1 MNKDKGLVVVLS
13 HADTIDKIEILN
25 ECISSIRKQGYDI
38 LVSTHI
44 EVSKEINDVVDYVV
58 YDKENP
64 LIMYDEYLNNPSVV
78 YVWMSLPGYEQNY
91 PIKFNHAYAVMRL
104 IQNASAI
111 ADVNGYENVY
121 FVNYDYVLNDE
132 NILIRHSD
140 LLKDND
146 IVSYNWLDYGSNH
159 TNNISSGFFSVKNTP
174 FYNLIK
180 NIKSKED
187 YCKYGSPV
195 FEEFLYE
202 YVNNYSTLKTVNI
215 SISELLD
222 NLTPEEVS
230 SGKIATTNKVAVK
243 SILDDFII
251 KGKYHLFL
259 TKDGSDNYYIFIRY
273 SHTSNITFN
282 VLGREYKWVTN
293 PGVNL
298 IPVNEKQLEYGID
311 INIDT
316 NNEDDINVDRRL
328 NIKTT
333 PSNCTITER
342 SYIQNLF
349 EDIVEKKYTI
359 EKYCD
364 DNAPKRYD
372 LINYIAEQYDSND
385 YLEIGVN
392 DGSCIR
398 KIRIPN
404 KDGVDPSPNS
414 ELGFGEPVPEINYQV
429 TSDYFFDNY
438 AYKKYDVIF
447 IDGLHHAEQV
457 DVDIQNSL
465 KYLNDGGFILLHD
478 CNPPEYEIQLVP
490 RQSGIW
496 NGDVWKSIVKLRCTD
511 STLKINV
518 IDTDWGI
525 GLITKGEQEIYTK
538 ASLEECLEWN
548 YFDLNRDEILNIIS
562 VDEFYKMYKNELN
575 KVLI

>member
-111 ADVNGYENVY
+111 ADVNGYENVH

-438 AYKKYDVIF
+438 AYKKYDIIF
-447 IDGLHHAEQV
+447 IDGLHHSEQV

-490 RQSGIW
+490 RQTGIW

-511 STLKINV
+511 PNLEINV
-518 IDTDWGI
+518 IDTDWGV
-525 GLITKGEQEIYTK
+525 GLIKKGNSEIYTK

-548 YFDLNRDEILNIIS
+548 YFDKNRDEVLNIIS
-562 VDEFYKMYKNELN
+562 VDEFYKMYENKLN
-575 KVLI
+575 KILI

>member
-1 MNKDKGLVVVLS
+1 MNKERGLVVVLS

-282 VLGREYKWVTN
+282 VLGKEYKWVTN

-349 EDIVEKKYTI
+349 DDIVEKKYTI
-359 EKYCD
+359 DKYCD

-490 RQSGIW
+490 RQTGIW

-511 STLKINV
+511 PSLEINV

-525 GLITKGEQEIYTK
+525 GLIKKGEQEIYTK

-548 YFDLNRDEILNIIS
+548 YFDKNRDELLNIIL
-562 VDEFYKMYKNELN
+562 VDEFYKMYENKLN
-575 KVLI
+575 KILI

>member
-13 HADTIDKIEILN
+13 HADTIDKIEVLT
-25 ECISSIRKQGYDI
+25 ECILSVKKQNYDI
-38 LVSTHI
+38 LVSSHI
-44 EVSKEINDVVDYVV
+44 EVSKEINDMVDYVV

-91 PIKFNHAYAVMRL
+91 PIKFNHAYAVMKL
-104 IQNASAI
+104 IQNGSAI
-111 ADVNGYENVY
+111 AEINGYKNVY

-140 LLKDND
+140 LLKEND
-146 IVSYNWLDYGSNH
+146 IVSYDWMGYGSTH
-159 TNNISSGFFSVKNTP
+159 TNNISSGFFSVNNSS
-174 FYNLIK
+174 FYDLIK

-187 YCKYGSPV
+187 YCRYGSPV
-195 FEEFLYE
+195 FEEFLYN
-202 YVNNYSTLKTVNI
+202 YVNNYSSLKTVNI

-222 NLTPEEVS
+222 NLTPEEIAG
-230 SGKIATTNKVAVK
+230 GKIATTNKVAVK
-243 SILDDFII
+243 SILDDYII

-259 TKDGSDNYYIFIRY
+259 SKDESDNHYIFIRY
-273 SHTSNITFN
+273 NHISNITFN
-282 VLGREYKWVTN
+282 VLGKEYKWVTN

-298 IPVNEKQLEYGID
+298 IPLTESQLEYGID

-316 NNEDDINVDRRL
+316 NNEDDIKVDRRL
-328 NIKTT
+328 TSKTV
-333 PSNCTITER
+333 PAECKISDR
-342 SYIQNLF
+342 SLIHNLF
-349 EDIVEKKYTI
+349 DGIVERKYTI

-364 DNAPKRYD
+364 ESSAKRYD
-372 LINYIAEQYDSND
+372 LINYIAEQNSFTD

-398 KIRIPN
+398 RINITN

-447 IDGLHHAEQV
+447 IDGLHHSVQV
-457 DVDIQNSL
+457 DKDIQNSL

-490 RQSGIW
+490 RQTGIW

-511 STLKINV
+511 SSLEINV
-518 IDTDWGI
+518 IDTDWGV
-525 GLITKGEQEIYTK
+525 GLIKKGNSEIYTK

-548 YFDLNRDEILNIIS
+548 YFDLNRDELLNIIS

>member
-1 MNKDKGLVVVLS
+1 M
-13 HADTIDKIEILN
+13 
-25 ECISSIRKQGYDI
+25 
-38 LVSTHI
+38 
-44 EVSKEINDVVDYVV
+44 
-58 YDKENP
+58 
-64 LIMYDEYLNNPSVV
+64 
-78 YVWMSLPGYEQNY
+78 
-91 PIKFNHAYAVMRL
+91 
-104 IQNASAI
+104 
-111 ADVNGYENVY
+111 
-121 FVNYDYVLNDE
+121 
-132 NILIRHSD
+132 
-140 LLKDND
+140 
-146 IVSYNWLDYGSNH
+146 
-159 TNNISSGFFSVKNTP
+159 
-174 FYNLIK
+174 
-180 NIKSKED
+180 
-187 YCKYGSPV
+187 
-195 FEEFLYE
+195 
-202 YVNNYSTLKTVNI
+202 NNYSTLKTVNI

-259 TKDGSDNYYIFIRY
+259 TKDESDNYYIFIRY

-311 INIDT
+311 ININT

-349 EDIVEKKYTI
+349 DDIVEKKYTI
-359 EKYCD
+359 DKYCD

-511 STLKINV
+511 PSLEINV

-548 YFDLNRDEILNIIS
+548 YFDKNRDELLNIIS

-575 KVLI
+575 KILI

>member
-78 YVWMSLPGYEQNY
+78 YIWMSLPGYYQNY

-146 IVSYNWLDYGSNH
+146 IVSYNWLDYGTNH

-180 NIKSKED
+180 NINSKED

-215 SISELLD
+215 SASELFD

-243 SILDDFII
+243 SIMDDVII
-251 KGKYHLFL
+251 QGKYHLFL
-259 TKDGSDNYYIFIRY
+259 TKDESDNYYIFIGY

-298 IPVNEKQLEYGID
+298 IPVNEKQLEYGIY

-316 NNEDDINVDRRL
+316 NNEDDINVDRKL
-328 NIKTT
+328 NIKTN
-333 PSNCTITER
+333 PSYCTITER

-349 EDIVEKKYTI
+349 DDIVEKKYTI

-447 IDGLHHAEQV
+447 IDGLHHSEQV

-490 RQSGIW
+490 RQTGIW

-511 STLKINV
+511 SNLEINV
-518 IDTDWGI
+518 IDTDWGV
-525 GLITKGEQEIYTK
+525 GLIKKGNSEIYTK

-548 YFDLNRDEILNIIS
+548 YFDKNRDEVLNIIS

>member
-13 HADTIDKIEILN
+13 HADTIDKIEVLT
-25 ECISSIRKQGYDI
+25 ECILSVKKQNYDI
-38 LVSTHI
+38 LVSSHI
-44 EVSKEINDVVDYVV
+44 EVSKEINDMVDYVV

-91 PIKFNHAYAVMRL
+91 PIKFNHAYAVMKL
-104 IQNASAI
+104 IQNGSAI
-111 ADVNGYENVY
+111 AEINGYKNVY

-140 LLKDND
+140 LLKEND
-146 IVSYNWLDYGSNH
+146 IVSYDWMGYGSTH
-159 TNNISSGFFSVKNTP
+159 TNNISSGFFSVNNSS
-174 FYNLIK
+174 FYDLIK

-187 YCKYGSPV
+187 YCRYGSPV
-195 FEEFLYE
+195 FEEFLYN
-202 YVNNYSTLKTVNI
+202 YVNNYSSLKTVNI

-222 NLTPEEVS
+222 NLTPEEIAG
-230 SGKIATTNKVAVK
+230 GKIATTNKVAVK
-243 SILDDFII
+243 SILDDYII

-259 TKDGSDNYYIFIRY
+259 SKDESDNHYIFIRY
-273 SHTSNITFN
+273 NHISNITFN
-282 VLGREYKWVTN
+282 VLGKEYKWVTN

-298 IPVNEKQLEYGID
+298 IPLTESQLEYGID

-316 NNEDDINVDRRL
+316 NNEDDIKVDRRL
-328 NIKTT
+328 TSKTV
-333 PSNCTITER
+333 PAECKISDR
-342 SYIQNLF
+342 SLIHNLF
-349 EDIVEKKYTI
+349 DGIVERKYTI

-364 DNAPKRYD
+364 ESSAKRYD
-372 LINYIAEQYDSND
+372 LINYIAEQNGFTD

-398 KIRIPN
+398 RINITN

-447 IDGLHHAEQV
+447 IDGLHESFQV
-457 DVDIQNSL
+457 DKDIQNSL

-490 RQSGIW
+490 RQTGIW

-511 STLKINV
+511 SSLEINV
-518 IDTDWGI
+518 IDTDWGV
-525 GLITKGEQEIYTK
+525 GLIKKGNSEIYTK

-548 YFDLNRDEILNIIS
+548 YFDLNRDELLNIIS

>member
-13 HADTIDKIEILN
+13 HADTIDKIEVLT
-25 ECISSIRKQGYDI
+25 ECILSVKKQNYDI
-38 LVSTHI
+38 LVSSHI
-44 EVSKEINDVVDYVV
+44 EVSKEINDMVDYVV

-91 PIKFNHAYAVMRL
+91 PIKFNHAYAVMKL
-104 IQNASAI
+104 IQNGSAI
-111 ADVNGYENVY
+111 AEINGYKNVY

-140 LLKDND
+140 LLKEND
-146 IVSYNWLDYGSNH
+146 IVSYDWMGYGSTH
-159 TNNISSGFFSVKNTP
+159 TNNISSGFFSVNNSS
-174 FYNLIK
+174 FYDLIK

-187 YCKYGSPV
+187 YCRYGSPV
-195 FEEFLYE
+195 FEEFLYN
-202 YVNNYSTLKTVNI
+202 YVNNYSSLKTVNI

-222 NLTPEEVS
+222 NLTPEEIAG
-230 SGKIATTNKVAVK
+230 GKIATTNKVAVK
-243 SILDDFII
+243 SILDDYII

-259 TKDGSDNYYIFIRY
+259 SKDESDNHYIFIRY
-273 SHTSNITFN
+273 NHISNITFN
-282 VLGREYKWVTN
+282 VLGKEYKWVTN

-298 IPVNEKQLEYGID
+298 IPLTESQLEYGID

-316 NNEDDINVDRRL
+316 NNEDDIKVDRRL
-328 NIKTT
+328 TSKTV
-333 PSNCTITER
+333 PAECKISDR
-342 SYIQNLF
+342 SLIHNLF
-349 EDIVEKKYTI
+349 DGIVERKYTI

-364 DNAPKRYD
+364 ESSAKRYD
-372 LINYIAEQYDSND
+372 LINYIAEQNGFTD

-398 KIRIPN
+398 RINITN

-447 IDGLHHAEQV
+447 IDGLHHSVQV
-457 DVDIQNSL
+457 DKDIQNSL
-465 KYLNDGGFILLHD
+465 KYLNDDGFILLHD

-490 RQSGIW
+490 RQTGIW

-511 STLKINV
+511 SSLEINV
-518 IDTDWGI
+518 IDTDWGV
-525 GLITKGEQEIYTK
+525 GLIKKGNSEIYTK

-548 YFDLNRDEILNIIS
+548 YFDLNRDELLNIIS